1 VSSVYALR
9 VRHLTRGKRLDTGRM
24 SDETWCGRVSLKVGT
39 RVSDT
44 NCLDCLDAI
53 IRAGE
58 AARRRKIQLAR
69 DAGR

>member
-1 VSSVYALR
+1 MYAHG

-39 RVSDT
+39 EVADT
-44 NCLDCLDAI
+44 DCLGCLDAI

-58 AARRRKIQLAR
+58 GARRRKAQLAR